1 MQRPVS
7 TGRRIVVA
15 AARGGAGR
23 TTLTALMGTAFATR
37 RADPV
42 LVVDAAPWPGSL
54 TWRLGLIGVAP
65 LSATAPRVMGPQGR
79 RLADLDGVLARTPAG
94 LWCLPGGDGE
104 QVPVH
109 VVRDATR
116 ALSRLCAVTVT
127 DTGEG
132 LGAASTGSVLSDAHA
147 VVLAAPSTPDGV
159 VATAASLARLG
170 VGSPGL
176 LSRVVVVL
184 VELDP
189 SARSALRVSDAVTA
203 LASWG
208 VAVLPLP
215 HDRHLA
221 AGAAVAG
228 RRLAAATVRA
238 THHICA
244 ETLERAVQA

>member
-1 MQRPVS
+1 
-7 TGRRIVVA
+7 
-15 AARGGAGR
+15 
-23 TTLTALMGTAFATR
+23 
-37 RADPV
+37 
-42 LVVDAAPWPGSL
+42 
-54 TWRLGLIGVAP
+54 
-65 LSATAPRVMGPQGR
+65 
-79 RLADLDGVLARTPAG
+79 
-94 LWCLPGGDGE
+94 
-104 QVPVH
+104 VH

-132 LGAASTGSVLSDAHA
+132 LGAASTGSVLGDAHA

-189 SARSALRVSDAVTA
+189 SARSALRVSDAVAA

-221 AGAAVAG
+221 AGAAVDG

-238 THHICA
+238 TYQICA
-244 ETLERAVQA
+244 ETLQRAVRP